1 MEGRKIKRN
10 LKEELM
16 QVVKTRREKKG
27 EREKKNEKGKRGK
40 EVIFVKLQ
48 RAFDAICTNVRR

>member
-27 EREKKNEKGKRGK
+27 EREKKMKREKEGKR
-40 EVIFVKLQ
+40 
-48 RAFDAICTNVRR
+48 